1 MASNRVRSAADAA
14 HYSNTV
20 NMFVCVTRVHSLA
33 CHKRQHV
40 SNRRLQG
47 ARSTMVRR
55 LHCTTDAV
63 QPCVEGIKD
72 LWWMLFFHG
81 FVYAR
86 RCTASSPCI
95 VVRAWSLAC
104 CASAAVFGRMRTG
117 MVRADQRWRR

>member
-72 LWWMLFFHG
+72 LWWMLFFSWFRLCTTMHG
-81 FVYAR
+81 FIAVHRRASLVAR
-86 RCTASSPCI
+86 LLR
-95 VVRAWSLAC
+95 
-104 CASAAVFGRMRTG
+104 
-117 MVRADQRWRR
+117 

>member
-55 LHCTTDAV
+55 LH
-63 QPCVEGIKD
+63 
-72 LWWMLFFHG
+72 
-81 FVYAR
+81 
-86 RCTASSPCI
+86 
-95 VVRAWSLAC
+95 
-104 CASAAVFGRMRTG
+104 
-117 MVRADQRWRR
+117 